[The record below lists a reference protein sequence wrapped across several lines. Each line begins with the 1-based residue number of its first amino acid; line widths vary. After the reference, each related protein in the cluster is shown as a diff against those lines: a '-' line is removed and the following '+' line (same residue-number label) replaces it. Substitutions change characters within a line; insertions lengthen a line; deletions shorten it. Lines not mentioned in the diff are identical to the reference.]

1 MFDLGWQE
9 FLMVAVVLVLVVG
22 PKDMPRIMRSFSQ
35 VMRKAK
41 SMAREF
47 TTSLEDVA
55 NEADV
60 KKILQDVKEGEFDD
74 MANLL
79 DGDIKDVANDMK
91 DAAGVD
97 DIKRDVERVQGKEAK
112 PKASAKKAAAKPK
125 SAKKTSAKKTS
136 AKKTSAKKSAKK
148 AATKSAKK
156 AAS

>member
-97 DIKRDVERVQGKEAK
+97 DIKRDVESVQGKEVQ

-125 SAKKTSAKKTS
+125 SAKKP
-136 AKKTSAKKSAKK
+136 SAKK

>member
-97 DIKRDVERVQGKEAK
+97 DIKRDVESVQGKEAK

-125 SAKKTSAKKTS
+125 SAKKTSAKK
-136 AKKTSAKKSAKK
+136 SAKK

-156 AAS
+156 ATS

>member
-97 DIKRDVERVQGKEAK
+97 DIKRDVESVQGKEAK

-125 SAKKTSAKKTS
+125 SAKKTSAKK
-136 AKKTSAKKSAKK
+136 SAKK

>member
-22 PKDMPRIMRSFSQ
+22 PTDMPRIMRSFSQ

-125 SAKKTSAKKTS
+125 SAKKTSAKK
-136 AKKTSAKKSAKK
+136 SAKK

>member
-97 DIKRDVERVQGKEAK
+97 DIKRDVESVQGKEAK

-125 SAKKTSAKKTS
+125 PAKKA
-136 AKKTSAKKSAKK
+136 SAKKSAKK

>member
-112 PKASAKKAAAKPK
+112 PKVSAKKAAAKPK
-125 SAKKTSAKKTS
+125 S

>member
-60 KKILQDVKEGEFDD
+60 KKILHDVKEGEFDD

-91 DAAGVD
+91 DAAGID
-97 DIKRDVERVQGKEAK
+97 EIKRDVETVQGKETK
-112 PKASAKKAAAKPK
+112 SKASPKKAAAKSK
-125 SAKKTSAKKTS
+125 AATKTSAKK
-136 AKKTSAKKSAKK
+136 APKKSAKK

>member
-60 KKILQDVKEGEFDD
+60 KKVLKDVKEGEFDD

-97 DIKRDVERVQGKEAK
+97 DIKRDVERVQGKQAK

-125 SAKKTSAKKTS
+125 SAKKTSAKK
-136 AKKTSAKKSAKK
+136 SAKK

>member
-97 DIKRDVERVQGKEAK
+97 DIKRDVESVQGKEVK
-112 PKASAKKAAAKPK
+112 PKASANKAAAKPK
-125 SAKKTSAKKTS
+125 PAKKA
-136 AKKTSAKKSAKK
+136 SAKKSAKK

>member
-60 KKILQDVKEGEFDD
+60 KKILQNVKEGEFDD

-125 SAKKTSAKKTS
+125 SAKKTSAKK
-136 AKKTSAKKSAKK
+136 SAKK

>member
-74 MANLL
+74 VANLL

-97 DIKRDVERVQGKEAK
+97 DIKRDVESVQGKEVK

-125 SAKKTSAKKTS
+125 PAKKA
-136 AKKTSAKKSAKK
+136 SAKKSAKK

>member
-125 SAKKTSAKKTS
+125 SAKKTSAKK
-136 AKKTSAKKSAKK
+136 SAKK

>member
-79 DGDIKDVANDMK
+79 DGDIKDLANDMK

-97 DIKRDVERVQGKEAK
+97 DIKRDVESVQGKEAK

-125 SAKKTSAKKTS
+125 PAKKA
-136 AKKTSAKKSAKK
+136 SAKKSAKK

>member
-97 DIKRDVERVQGKEAK
+97 DIKRDVESVQGKEAK

-125 SAKKTSAKKTS
+125 SAKKTSAKKP
-136 AKKTSAKKSAKK
+136 SAKKSAKK

>member
-79 DGDIKDVANDMK
+79 DGDIKDVANDVK

-97 DIKRDVERVQGKEAK
+97 DIKRDVESVQGKEVK
-112 PKASAKKAAAKPK
+112 TKASANKAAAKPK
-125 SAKKTSAKKTS
+125 PAKKA
-136 AKKTSAKKSAKK
+136 SAKKSAKK

>member
-136 AKKTSAKKSAKK
+136 AKKSAKK

>member
-1 MFDLGWQE
+1 
-9 FLMVAVVLVLVVG
+9 
-22 PKDMPRIMRSFSQ
+22 
-35 VMRKAK
+35 
-41 SMAREF
+41 MAREF

-55 NEADV
+55 NGADV

-79 DGDIKDVANDMK
+79 DGDIKDINDMK

-97 DIKRDVERVQGKEAK
+97 DIKRDVESVQGKEAK

-125 SAKKTSAKKTS
+125 SAKKTSAKKS
-136 AKKTSAKKSAKK
+136 
-148 AATKSAKK
+148 ATKSAKK

>member
-60 KKILQDVKEGEFDD
+60 KKILHDVKEGEFDD

-91 DAAGVD
+91 DAAGID
-97 DIKRDVERVQGKEAK
+97 EIKRDVETVQGKETK
-112 PKASAKKAAAKPK
+112 SKASPKKTAAQSKAAT
-125 SAKKTSAKKTS
+125 KTSAKK
-136 AKKTSAKKSAKK
+136 APKKSAKK

>member
-22 PKDMPRIMRSFSQ
+22 QKDMPRIMRSFSQ

-125 SAKKTSAKKTS
+125 SAKKTSAKK
-136 AKKTSAKKSAKK
+136 SAKK

>member
-97 DIKRDVERVQGKEAK
+97 DIKRDVESVQGKEAK
-112 PKASAKKAAAKPK
+112 PK
-125 SAKKTSAKKTS
+125 S

>member
-97 DIKRDVERVQGKEAK
+97 DIKRDVERVQGKEPK

-125 SAKKTSAKKTS
+125 S

>member
-97 DIKRDVERVQGKEAK
+97 DIKRDVESVQGKEAK

-125 SAKKTSAKKTS
+125 SAKKTSST
-136 AKKTSAKKSAKK
+136 KTSAKKSAKK

>member
-97 DIKRDVERVQGKEAK
+97 DIKHDVERVQGKEAK

-136 AKKTSAKKSAKK
+136 AKKSAKK

>member
-60 KKILQDVKEGEFDD
+60 KKILQNVKEGEFDD

-112 PKASAKKAAAKPK
+112 PK
-125 SAKKTSAKKTS
+125 S

>member
-55 NEADV
+55 NEAEV

-97 DIKRDVERVQGKEAK
+97 DIKRDVESVQGKEAK

-125 SAKKTSAKKTS
+125 SAKKTST
-136 AKKTSAKKSAKK
+136 KKSAKK

>member
-125 SAKKTSAKKTS
+125 PAKKA
-136 AKKTSAKKSAKK
+136 SAKKSAKK

>member
-97 DIKRDVERVQGKEAK
+97 DIKRDVESVQGKEVK
-112 PKASAKKAAAKPK
+112 PEASANKAAAKPK
-125 SAKKTSAKKTS
+125 PAKKA
-136 AKKTSAKKSAKK
+136 SAKKSAKK

>member
-97 DIKRDVERVQGKEAK
+97 DIKRDVESVQGKEVK

-125 SAKKTSAKKTS
+125 SAKKTSAKK
-136 AKKTSAKKSAKK
+136 ASAKKSAKK